1 MEDLEDSYPCGLDLG
16 TTFSCIGIFK
26 NGGVVII
33 PNKNGDKITPS
44 IVTVLDENTI
54 LKGEETIDHLVKDYD
69 SSIYA
74 VKRFIGR
81 DFKDPKV
88 KNEIQF
94 ENLPFE
100 ITENAKTH
108 HLVIDIK
115 KNGKTMEFNLEEIS
129 SFIIRKMVDNAEDYL
144 KRKINALVITVPAN
158 FKDAQRKATK
168 QAAEL
173 AGLKVL
179 RIINEPTAAALAYG
193 LQEKNIKDNGNILV
207 FDLGGGTF
215 DVTILRIDK
224 NKEDNE
230 KIFEILSTCGDKFLG
245 GEDFDNKLA
254 DYFLIDFCNK
264 NKISKD
270 IIKKDKQAFKRLKIA
285 CENIKKV
292 LSNKE
297 ATELCISNFYDKK
310 DINKK
315 ISRDIFE
322 NLCNDLFKKLI
333 PPLKEALTLAK
344 TTKDSIK
351 EIVLVGG
358 STRIP
363 KIKDIINEFF
373 APAEINDT
381 IDADENK
388 FPKIN
393 DTIDADETVAYGAT
407 LMATK
412 ILKKNSN
419 FTSFD
424 LRDITP
430 FSLGTDIK
438 NNSLDKEIQK
448 EGNEMSVIIKRGSKI
463 PIHNILKYS
472 TTTDNQKEIS
482 LNVYEGEKKYV
493 KYNHLLKEASLTG
506 LTEKPAGKVTISV
519 KFEIDEN
526 GILTVTG
533 KEEDTNN
540 KKENSIEIKIRNDGI
555 VLNED
560 EMKKIKE
567 RNQKYMDKCKI
578 KMKIDYKN
586 LKETLKRYQDTLIK
600 TEDEEDRFDIV
611 MGCINF
617 LEEFINKFDTN
628 FDNETII
635 EKYYIYIKELFIY
648 YIEAFKLKQYL
659 DKSEKNRILEE
670 IKKYLNIFIKLSTG
684 YLDDLLEIL
693 KDLRKQQFYEII
705 VFVMEKFNECGI
717 NCLKE
722 MEKFCRYNTLKY
734 FERTK
739 NIFNKYIGDFTI
751 ITSIPLQDKCKL
763 QIATCTE
770 YIEDINSYIIL
781 LCEDAIKFDKLI
793 SSGTG
798 LTSKKK
804 VLIDEEETYHII
816 LETYEKML
824 PQYEGKADKK
834 EALILVNIIKINY
847 KLIGNINYNMYYKMA
862 QRVEFILR
870 GINPKPEWYKD
881 FCEMYNDLKDYY
893 TPEMEEEEMKD
904 KIKKKYKTEFEE
916 IDAIFN
922 KKKSNLEF
930 IEFILK
936 KIPYIGYDKDKD
948 IKKDFFKKES
958 PELLCYLKN
967 KYSPD
972 KYTYKPEDEDSQLKF
987 CLIGYID
994 GYFNRLY
1001 GQIN

>member
-1 MEDLEDSYPCGLDLG
+1 
-16 TTFSCIGIFK
+16 
-26 NGGVVII
+26 
-33 PNKNGDKITPS
+33 
-44 IVTVLDENTI
+44 
-54 LKGEETIDHLVKDYD
+54 
-69 SSIYA
+69 
-74 VKRFIGR
+74 
-81 DFKDPKV
+81 
-88 KNEIQF
+88 
-94 ENLPFE
+94 
-100 ITENAKTH
+100 
-108 HLVIDIK
+108 
-115 KNGKTMEFNLEEIS
+115 MEFNLEEIS
-129 SFIIRKMVDNAEDYL
+129 SFIIRKMVDNAEEYL

-158 FKDAQRKATK
+158 FTDAQRKATK

-193 LQEKNIKDNGNILV
+193 LQEKNIKDNENILV

-215 DVTILRIDK
+215 DVTILKIEK
-224 NKEDNE
+224 NEEDNE

-254 DYFLIDFCNK
+254 DYFLNDFCNK

-270 IIKKDKQAFKRLKIA
+270 IIKKDKQAIKRLKIA

-292 LSNKE
+292 LSNKT
-297 ATELCISNFYDKK
+297 ATQLCISNFYDKK
-310 DINKK
+310 DMNEK
-315 ISRDIFE
+315 IDRKIFE
-322 NLCNDLFKKLI
+322 NLCDDLFKKLI
-333 PPLKEALTLAK
+333 DPLKEALTLAK

-363 KIKDIINEFF
+363 KIKNIIKEFF
-373 APAEINDT
+373 APPRVNDA
-381 IDADENK
+381 IDADETVPGIEDIRNK
-388 FPKIN
+388 IPKIN

-407 LMATK
+407 LMAAK

-419 FTSFD
+419 FTSEFD

-533 KEEDTNN
+533 KEEDTEN

-555 VLNED
+555 VLNEA
-560 EMKKIKE
+560 EMQRIKE

-586 LKETLKRYQDTLIK
+586 LKETLKQYQDTLIK
-600 TEDEEDRFDIV
+600 TEDEEDKFDII

-617 LEEFINKFDTN
+617 LEEFINKFDTD
-628 FDNETII
+628 FDNETIV
-635 EKYYIYIKELFIY
+635 EKYFIYIKELFIC
-648 YIEAFKLKQYL
+648 YIKAFKFKQYL
-659 DKSEKNRILEE
+659 DKSEQIRIKEE

-693 KDLRKQQFYEII
+693 KDLKKQQFYEII

-722 MEKFCRYNTLKY
+722 MKKFCRYNTLKY

-739 NIFNKYIGDFTI
+739 NIFNKYIGNLSKLLIDKN
-751 ITSIPLQDKCKL
+751 LQDKCKL
-763 QIATCTE
+763 QIDTCTE

-798 LTSKKK
+798 LTTKKK

-824 PQYEGKADKK
+824 PQYEGKSDKR

-847 KLIGNINYNMYYKMA
+847 KLIGNINYKMYYKMA
-862 QRVEFILR
+862 ERVEFILKD
-870 GINPKPEWYKD
+870 INPKPEWYKD
-881 FCEMYNDLKDYY
+881 FCEMYKDLKDYY
-893 TPEMEEEEMKD
+893 TPEMQEEEMKD
-904 KIKKKYKTEFEE
+904 NIKKKYKTKFEE

-922 KKKSNLEF
+922 KKKSNNEF

-948 IKKDFFKKES
+948 IKKDLFKKE
-958 PELLCYLKN
+958 PQELLKYLKN

-972 KYTYKPEDEDSQLKF
+972 KYTYTPEDEDSQLKF

-1001 GQIN
+1001 GQINY